1 MSDGYEDETGNL
13 GEALVQFAAA
23 LLDAAEHVL
32 AEPLRSTEITG
43 TLLTF
48 YALHD
53 LASGERKVAEL
64 LHGALDT
71 VSDDML
77 ATTAREAIPT
87 VSSQVR
93 ITEDED
99 GTREATL
106 ILTSLPQFAAS
117 MGEPGGYDPDQN

>member
-1 MSDGYEDETGNL
+1 MIDGYEGSTEDF

-23 LLDAAEHVL
+23 LLGAAEHVL
-32 AEPLRSTEITG
+32 AQPLRTTEITG

-53 LASGERKVAEL
+53 MASGETKVQTL
-64 LHGALDT
+64 LHDTLDQ
-71 VSDDML
+71 VGDEML
-77 ATTAREAIPT
+77 ATTPREAIPT
-87 VSSQVR
+87 VSSHVR

-106 ILTSLPQFAAS
+106 YLTSLPQFAAH

>member
-1 MSDGYEDETGNL
+1 MSDDYDHNTGDL
-13 GEALVQFAAA
+13 GEALVAFAAA
-23 LLDAAEHVL
+23 LLGAAEHVL

-53 LASGERKVAEL
+53 LASGENKVQEL
-64 LHGALDT
+64 LHDTLDQVGA
-71 VSDDML
+71 DML
-77 ATTAREAIPT
+77 ATMAPEAIPT

-106 ILTSLPQFAAS
+106 VLTSLPQWAAH